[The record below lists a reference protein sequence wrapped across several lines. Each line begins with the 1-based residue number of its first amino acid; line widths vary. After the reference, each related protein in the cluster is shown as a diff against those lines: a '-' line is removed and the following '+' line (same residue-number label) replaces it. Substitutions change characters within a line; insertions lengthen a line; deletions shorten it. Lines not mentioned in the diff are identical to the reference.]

1 MGSEMCIRDSD
12 YDDDDN
18 YDEGTLMMTRT
29 VTVALDHLLLQV
41 LNPKVSSQSRNAE
54 VKPPE

>member
-1 MGSEMCIRDSD
+1 
-12 YDDDDN
+12 
-18 YDEGTLMMTRT
+18 MMTRT

-41 LNPKVSSQSRNAE
+41 VNPKVSSQSRNAE